1 MDIFYQINYNIL
13 NNNIYNNNLQ
23 NKNYQILQNLNDISN
38 IIKMSNVDKIN
49 NEKNISNKISELL
62 KVYDKMVNEEEN
74 HDVIPKEEINKKIIE
89 YNISENLQTLIFI
102 VLQQQNLIKNDIL
115 KENNKYQ
122 NVFLINKRWLL
133 DYHYEKIYSII
144 EQEEKIKEFIGYNN
158 SKISI
163 DWNKIKYNISTS
175 NIESLKEIDKSINF
189 EPQLECINI
198 NKKQFFIPN
207 EFIIVDE
214 QICKLLKKNFEIQL
228 LNSHEYFKKNDNIK
242 LKFKKYYITTKY
254 N

>member
-1 MDIFYQINYNIL
+1 M
-13 NNNIYNNNLQ
+13 
-23 NKNYQILQNLNDISN
+23 
-38 IIKMSNVDKIN
+38 
-49 NEKNISNKISELL
+49 
-62 KVYDKMVNEEEN
+62 
-74 HDVIPKEEINKKIIE
+74 
-89 YNISENLQTLIFI
+89 
-102 VLQQQNLIKNDIL
+102 
-115 KENNKYQ
+115 
-122 NVFLINKRWLL
+122 

-175 NIESLKEIDKSINF
+175 NIESLKEIEKSINF

-214 QICKLLKKNFEIQL
+214 QLCKLLKKNFEIQL
-228 LNSHEYFKKNDNIK
+228 LNSHEYFKKK
-242 LKFKKYYITTKY
+242 
-254 N
+254 